1 MYESPMEKELS
12 PAFWEIEDKSPRD
25 WKGFGGIVPGLEHAL
40 GKENYFLFA
49 FANSRNRP
57 AFIYHWRC

>member
-1 MYESPMEKELS
+1 MMYESPMEKELS

-40 GKENYFLFA
+40 GKEN
-49 FANSRNRP
+49 
-57 AFIYHWRC
+57 